1 MNFKQYLCEKN
12 GIGIFFIDIDE
23 TLLET
28 KAKIYVIYN
37 NKIIKKL
44 SNKQFN
50 NYQLNQGES
59 FDFREFRDSELFSK
73 TSKPIIP
80 MIKKIRAIFKNASAA
95 GSEVYLLTARGDFD
109 NKEKILEYFRGLGV
123 KVGKSSEGKI
133 HIIRAGNLGK
143 PSGIAKKEI
152 IEGFVKTGK
161 YQRIRLYDDDTK
173 NLDKFLE
180 LQDEYPYDFQAYL
193 VSKTSSKRYHL

>member
-1 MNFKQYLCEKN
+1 MNFKKYINESQ
-12 GIGIFFIDIDE
+12 GISFFDIDE

-50 NYQLNQGES
+50 NYQLNPGES
-59 FDFREFRDSELFSK
+59 FDFREFRDAEYFAK
-73 TSKPIIP
+73 TSKPILP
-80 MIKKIRAIFKNASAA
+80 MIKKIQAIFKNASAA
-95 GSEVYLLTARGDFD
+95 GSEVYLLTARADFD

-123 KVGKSSEGKI
+123 HVGHSSEGKI

-143 PSGIAKKEI
+143 TSGEAKKEI
-152 IEGFVKTGK
+152 IEKFAKTGK

-193 VSKTSSKRYHL
+193 VLNNKSKRYRG